1 MANTSNPD
9 LPEYIAEGSDH
20 SLTVSLERGLEIS
33 GAKVTSLKLREPTLE
48 DQLTSQKIGENAE
61 AEVMLI
67 TNLAEVSP
75 DDLRQIKMRDFMRL
89 QEALRFF
96 YG

>member
-1 MANTSNPD
+1 MAKTSNPD
-9 LPEYIAEGSDH
+9 LPEYITEGPDH

-67 TNLAEVSP
+67 THLAEVSP